1 MENPKFNSR
10 MQSLFDTFAQYTS
23 EGVQIGDVAVGVSG
37 ILENYNDLD
46 EYASQ
51 AEYLLNEWLSKTASD
66 QAKTDQVMK
75 QGFNACFRLGHI
87 DTGVEDSMK
96 VKMANGRETT
106 IKGEDDLRL
115 WLSLRCIQGDNKTDG
130 GEAIVSVF
138 AAITSACMRP
148 IRGADGS
155 MVVDS
160 DGNPTEWEVLPF
172 TDDQTYNR
180 SRYSGTEAEW
190 SEMQY
195 QDIGNL
201 TTRDYRLYTQLALRA
216 IGDETL

>member
-96 VKMANGRETT
+96 VKNG
-106 IKGEDDLRL
+106 
-115 WLSLRCIQGDNKTDG
+115 
-130 GEAIVSVF
+130 
-138 AAITSACMRP
+138 
-148 IRGADGS
+148 
-155 MVVDS
+155 
-160 DGNPTEWEVLPF
+160 
-172 TDDQTYNR
+172 
-180 SRYSGTEAEW
+180 
-190 SEMQY
+190 
-195 QDIGNL
+195 
-201 TTRDYRLYTQLALRA
+201 
-216 IGDETL
+216 